1 MPTKY
6 LNTCSISNYSEVLT
20 SKMESNEISKNILK
34 SGTSIVGIVCKDGV
48 IMGADRRATAG
59 GQMVVSKNSKKVVKV
74 NDYITVSG
82 AGVAADID
90 FYQKIF
96 AAELRLKEL
105 KTKIRPSIEEAAN
118 FLGMLVYR
126 NIRTPSMIPP
136 IVGLLVAGVDEDGT
150 TELYSIEPERGI

>member
-1 MPTKY
+1 
-6 LNTCSISNYSEVLT
+6 
-20 SKMESNEISKNILK
+20 MESNEISKNILK